1 VSKRRSRRVQQ
12 LYQESLSAR
21 SQRHLAQPLYHSAKW
36 WARRLAAVTS
46 WMVEDAVGK
55 DPGLVVDPFAGSG
68 TTLGE
73 ALRLGHRAIGV
84 EINFF
89 AATLTKEAFAKRHNE
104 LADTYRVITSEAL
117 SEVEPERR
125 GHKPDTAA

>member
-1 VSKRRSRRVQQ
+1 
-12 LYQESLSAR
+12 
-21 SQRHLAQPLYHSAKW
+21 
-36 WARRLAAVTS
+36 
-46 WMVEDAVGK
+46 MVEDAVGK
-55 DPGLVVDPFAGSG
+55 EPGLVVDPFAGSG

-89 AATLTKEAFAKRHNE
+89 AATLTKEVFAKRHNE

-117 SEVEPERR
+117 SEKTLVLR
-125 GHKPDTAA
+125 GFCLVGLAPLRPRHALYHNFYHD

>member
-1 VSKRRSRRVQQ
+1 
-12 LYQESLSAR
+12 
-21 SQRHLAQPLYHSAKW
+21 
-36 WARRLAAVTS
+36 
-46 WMVEDAVGK
+46 MVEDAVGK
-55 DPGLVVDPFAGSG
+55 EPGLVVDPFTGSG

-117 SEVEPERR
+117 SEVEPFITVQGLQDPAVTF
-125 GHKPDTAA
+125 GHMSSNVSLAARPPC